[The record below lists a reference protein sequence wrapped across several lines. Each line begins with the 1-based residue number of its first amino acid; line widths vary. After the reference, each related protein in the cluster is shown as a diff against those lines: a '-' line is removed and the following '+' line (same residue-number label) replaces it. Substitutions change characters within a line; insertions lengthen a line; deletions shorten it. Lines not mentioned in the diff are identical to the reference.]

1 MEGAYTGSEIYYS
14 LKKVVIL
21 VIMEGAYTL
30 KCVSSYIQ
38 AYYSAF
44 PL

>member
-1 MEGAYTGSEIYYS
+1 MEGAYTTNKFT
-14 LKKVVIL
+14 LKLWKVVIL

-30 KCVSSYIQ
+30 KCVSSYIR